1 MFRRIAAALLLSGA
15 LAGTASAG
23 HYYYSYPSYGYGYVY
38 GASVHVAPVY
48 VPPVVVHTP
57 AYVVPSPVYYRSA
70 PVYYSR
76 PVYRRSFWHGYRPYY
91 GGEVEVKWKRDGYRI
106 KVDYDD

>member
-1 MFRRIAAALLLSGA
+1 MFRWLASAMLLTA
-15 LAGTASAG
+15 VMAGTADAG
-23 HYYYSYPSYGYGYVY
+23 HYRYYSYPYPSYGYTY

-57 AYVVPSPVYYRSA
+57 AYVVPAPVYYRPA
-70 PVYYSR
+70 PVYYR
-76 PVYRRSFWHGYRPYY
+76 HSFWHGYRPHFR
-91 GGEVEVKWKRDGYRI
+91 GGEVEVKWKRNGYRI